1 MSGFKTWLHPLVS
14 MPQASVITY
23 LSLNFLTCTSRLI
36 IPASKGY
43 WEDTKTAGLKH
54 LPCISL
60 ACSQITLQSDTW
72 AVPHIRNK
80 EVLLIFFLPKLNS
93 CLGVLQPWFPHISRT
108 QNFPQ
113 EDSQRSSIQH
123 THNYTL
129 QGVGSKKPSQNTHTQ
144 KKTLKNKTRKKH
156 SEDKN

>member
-1 MSGFKTWLHPLVS
+1 MRAEPLGKVERTGSLNLEMSGFKTWLHPLVS

-72 AVPHIRNK
+72 AVPHILNK
-80 EVLLIFFLPKLNS
+80 EVVLIFFLPKLNS

-113 EDSQRSSIQH
+113 EDS
-123 THNYTL
+123 
-129 QGVGSKKPSQNTHTQ
+129 
-144 KKTLKNKTRKKH
+144 
-156 SEDKN
+156 